1 MMNEWINKR
10 MDGWIDRNYPRH
22 DGYSKMHQVQYSCPI
37 KQIQD
42 GMSCLTQV
50 HCHMTYQNQQCML
63 LSLQLQQ
70 R

>member
-50 HCHMTYQNQQCML
+50 HCHMTY
-63 LSLQLQQ
+63 
-70 R
+70 